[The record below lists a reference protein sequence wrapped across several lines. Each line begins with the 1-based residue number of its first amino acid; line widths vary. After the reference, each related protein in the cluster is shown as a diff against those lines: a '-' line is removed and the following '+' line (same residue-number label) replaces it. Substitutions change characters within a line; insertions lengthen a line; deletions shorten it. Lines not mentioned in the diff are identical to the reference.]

1 MNSIALLAF
10 LVCPAQD
17 KDDIVSAA
25 KKLAE
30 AKNYSFQGVSKFDG
44 QLPFGG
50 GGGGGEQQIPEA
62 KFSGSYDAEKALV
75 MLTDTNEYVKIGKV
89 LVTRPRAE
97 WRVVEEQP
105 AEGGGGRQFGRGGRG
120 MMGMFGRAPKAP
132 HEEFADFASKLG
144 SAKKTDKTETV
155 GETDG
160 TIYEA
165 DLSEEYA
172 KELNPMSRMLDR
184 MGGGGEVT
192 GKARFWIDADGNLL
206 KIETTS
212 TLSADIQGNAIEISS
227 IRTITIHGVGTTKVE
242 IPAGAKEAIDKKN
255 KEGY

>member
-1 MNSIALLAF
+1 MTTLALLA
-10 LVCPAQD
+10 LLAQD
-17 KDDIVSAA
+17 KEDIVSAA

-30 AKNYSFQGVSKFDG
+30 SKNYSFQGTSKFDG

-50 GGGGGEQQIPEA
+50 GGGGQQEIPEA

-75 MLTDTNEYVKIGKV
+75 MQTDTNDYVKIGKV

-105 AEGGGGRQFGRGGRG
+105 AEGGGGRGFGRGGRG
-120 MMGMFGRAPKAP
+120 MMGMFGRAPAAP
-132 HEEFADFASKLG
+132 HEEFASFDSKIG

-155 GETDG
+155 GETDC
-160 TIYEA
+160 TVYEA
-165 DLSEEYA
+165 DLSEDYA
-172 KELNPMSRMLDR
+172 KELMPMSRMLDR
-184 MGGGGEVT
+184 MGGGGEIT
-192 GKARFWIDADGNLL
+192 GKARFWIDSHGNLA
-206 KIETTS
+206 KIETTA
-212 TLSADIQGNAIEISS
+212 TLSADIQGNTIEVSS
-227 IRTITIHGVGTTKVE
+227 IRTVTISKVGSTTVE